1 MRRILGILLA
11 VAAAGAVPASA
22 DDGSAGSCGTVSLD
36 AYGTVPALFYGALP
50 DSLAGVLLRWQ
61 DACGL
66 TEPIQRTRI
75 LAAIWDDAFDEWV
88 YEDTIID
95 HLADYGPLV
104 AAGRSAAADDPRE
117 RYDAFTVS
125 LADQL
130 LPHTRRGSQEAFF
143 CLFYSGRVSE
153 AWTLLRS
160 DDLAGTW
167 LDRLYENELELLQM
181 PKPAVVV
188 ALTGGLWRPQGD
200 LALVGDKPLVGALV
214 GLRAH
219 DWLARLVVEMRAGRS
234 DTPYTV
240 DLYGVPRLSDRF
252 NATLVGVELGRILHA
267 ERSYGIDLFGGVYA
281 DAVKP
286 FKDEDL
292 VLGTV
297 TASLGLGCRWFTG
310 PEGNWMVGL
319 DGRREWIADRN
330 TAGTPLGG
338 SAWSLRLSL
347 GLRLDEGRGARL
359 EALSP

>member
-1 MRRILGILLA
+1 M
-11 VAAAGAVPASA
+11 
-22 DDGSAGSCGTVSLD
+22 
-36 AYGTVPALFYGALP
+36 PALFYADLP

-61 DACGL
+61 EACGL
-66 TEPIQRTRI
+66 TEALQRTRI

-95 HLADYGPLV
+95 DLVAYGPLV
-104 AAGRSAAADDPRE
+104 AAGRSDASDDPRE

-143 CLFYSGRVSE
+143 CLFYSGQVSE

-167 LDRLYENELELLQM
+167 LARLYDNELELLQM
-181 PKPAVVV
+181 PRPEVVV
-188 ALTGGLWRPQGD
+188 AATGGFWRPQGD
-200 LALVGDKPLVGALV
+200 LALVGDKPLAGLLV
-214 GLRAH
+214 GLRGR
-219 DWLARLVVEMRAGRS
+219 DWLARAVLEMRIGRS
-234 DTPYTV
+234 DVPYTV
-240 DLYGVPRLSDRF
+240 DLNGLPRLSDRF
-252 NATLVGVELGRILHA
+252 DAMVVGVELGRILHA
-267 ERSYGIDLFGGVYA
+267 RRSFAVDLFGGVGA

-310 PEGNWMVGL
+310 PEGNWMLGL

-330 TAGTPLGG
+330 TSGTPLGG

-359 EALSP
+359 DALSP